1 MPETEPQGAS
11 REEVEAAL
19 GLGERRRG
27 WRLLVWLA
35 LAVVVAGAAAWL
47 LSRDEEGPVWVTQ
60 PAERGDLTVLVTA
73 TGAVEPTNLVEVS
86 SELSG
91 IVKSVLVDFN
101 DQVAKGQVLAELDT
115 DKLEAGVE
123 SARARVAAAQA
134 RVAEAEATVAET
146 ELQFERAQRLAA
158 RSVVSEH
165 EMDVARAA
173 HARAKA
179 GLAYAQAEVGAA
191 TAELRLTETT
201 LSKACICSPI
211 DGVVLSRDVDPGQ
224 TVASSLQAPVLF
236 AIAEDLDRM
245 EVQVDVDEADVG
257 QVKEGQSASFTVD
270 AYPDRRFEATVS
282 RLRLGSEVVQGVVTY
297 KAILTADNSE
307 GLLRPGM
314 TATAEIAVQEVSDAV
329 LVPNAALRFVMPEQA
344 PEEEDSRS
352 LLQRIMPHPPRFAR
366 PRAPER
372 TGPERMLWVLEE
384 GEPRAAQVTVGAT
397 DGERT
402 QIVEGPVGPG
412 DRLVVDMEEAEG

>member
-11 REEVEAAL
+11 REEVAAVL

-35 LAVVVAGAAAWL
+35 VAVAVALAAAWL
-47 LSRDEEGPVWVTQ
+47 LSRGEEGPLWVTQ
-60 PAERGDLTVLVTA
+60 PAERGDLTVAVTA

-91 IVKSVLVDFN
+91 IVKGVLVDFN
-101 DQVAKGQVLAELDT
+101 DRVAKGQVLAELDT

-165 EMDVARAA
+165 ELDIARAA
-173 HARAKA
+173 QQRAQA
-179 GLAYAQAEVGAA
+179 GFAYAQAEVGVAA
-191 TAELRLTETT
+191 AELRLTETT

-211 DGVVLSRDVDPGQ
+211 DGVVLSRNVDPGQ

-257 QVKEGQSASFTVD
+257 QVGEGQTAIFTVD

-282 RLRLGSEVVQGVVTY
+282 ELRLGSEVVQGVVTY

-314 TATAEIAVQEVSDAV
+314 TATAEIAVQEVRDAV

-352 LLQRIMPHPPRFAR
+352 LLQRIMPQPPRFGR

-372 TGPERMLWVLEE
+372 TGPERTLWVLEE

-402 QIVEGPVGPG
+402 QIVEGPVEPG